1 MASSYDAKYLVFL
14 HGIRE
19 RELRAV
25 LHVIDPG
32 SLGYVLEL
40 GCGDGFLSMRLKP
53 HCKFLVSAD
62 YRTDALGPPQ
72 RLDLNFLSCDVEHLP
87 LKCCSFDMIFS
98 SNLLEHV
105 EDIDRALS
113 EMYAA
118 VKKGGIMVHAV
129 PNVTWKVLQLVLY
142 YPFVVYLKV
151 SSLQD
156 KRRHANAYSEPM
168 QPGIIRFESNVK
180 RQEGSQSVL
189 RRIARKLKP
198 SPHGISRNHLEELYR
213 FSNWYWERV
222 FRRNGWNVVH
232 RIRMPFYSPYGFG
245 LNRIRRLCELLG
257 LSSSTCYVLGQGT
270 SSCAESPRR

>member
-14 HGIRE
+14 HSIRE

-25 LHVIDPG
+25 LHVIDQRY
-32 SLGYVLEL
+32 LGYVLEL

-62 YRTDALGPPQ
+62 YRTDALGPRQ
-72 RLDLNFLSCDVEHLP
+72 QLNLNFLSCDVEHLP
-87 LKCCSFDMIFS
+87 LRTCSFDMIFS

-113 EMYAA
+113 EMYTA

-151 SSLQD
+151 SSIRD
-156 KRRHANAYSEPM
+156 KRRHTTDNSEQIQTNM
-168 QPGIIRFESNVK
+168 IRFKSNVK

-198 SPHGISRNHLEELYR
+198 SPHGISRSHLEEMYR

-245 LNRIRRLCELLG
+245 LNRMRRLCELLR

-270 SSCAESPRR
+270 SSCAESHRR